1 MVAWLATALVAV
13 AATTACALR
22 LNENPAVFAC
32 CYFAAVGTVLSAIDI
47 AVMRLPDALTLPSY
61 PVLLI
66 ALAWS
71 SSTTGDTRSL
81 YRGVE
86 AAIIVLVVFVTQH
99 LAAGVGLGDVKLAGL
114 VGLLLGYLGWIVLFR
129 GLFIACLIGAGWA
142 AGHRAC
148 WRREHPLRTGSGCW
162 RLDGDAGLVL

>member
-1 MVAWLATALVAV
+1 LQHRPTLIAVPDPPTTALRAVRLPMVAWLATALVAV

-66 ALAWS
+66 ALA
-71 SSTTGDTRSL
+71 
-81 YRGVE
+81 
-86 AAIIVLVVFVTQH
+86 
-99 LAAGVGLGDVKLAGL
+99 
-114 VGLLLGYLGWIVLFR
+114 
-129 GLFIACLIGAGWA
+129 
-142 AGHRAC
+142 
-148 WRREHPLRTGSGCW
+148 
-162 RLDGDAGLVL
+162 